1 MKEKRS
7 LNRWARVGLHSLRFG
22 IDIDLIPCLIHP
34 NFLDRK
40 LQIGKI

>member
-22 IDIDLIPCLIHP
+22 IDIELTSCLINP
-34 NFLDRK
+34 NFLADFN
-40 LQIGKI
+40 